1 MEDVILVLKFYLL
14 FLAATF
20 IAFWLNGGFKSKEYQ
35 DYAKYCEQKKQ
46 ECKDKLKQNFKEI
59 KKLIKEDK

>member
-14 FLAATF
+14 FLVATF

-46 ECKDKLKQNFKEI
+46 EYKDKLKQNFKEI